1 MEIPQ
6 AKSLPNSKRI
16 NTEKRTI
23 FGFLKKG
30 ISMRFA
36 SIARLLVFCLCIT
49 FVIGTAVYTYNVRT
63 EAERAEAFKE
73 NPLFTRV

>member
-1 MEIPQ
+1 
-6 AKSLPNSKRI
+6 
-16 NTEKRTI
+16 
-23 FGFLKKG
+23 
-30 ISMRFA
+30 MRFA

-63 EAERAEAFKE
+63 ETERAEAFKE